1 MIPVNISR
9 TQAHTHRCAHAQRHT
24 WVHAWVHTEARE
36 DIKSSAAG
44 VTGEHTQTH
53 AHECMCTHL
62 HLYRHTHPW
71 IRVWVQT
78 EARRRYQIL
87 CCWRY
92 RRTHTH
98 THTHTHLGACM
109 GAHRDQK
116 KIPEPM
122 LLALQ
127 EDVSCLT
134 QVKQELLTA
143 ESLLSLLQG
152 S

>member
-1 MIPVNISR
+1 VGANRGQKKISDPMLLEI
-9 TQAHTHRCAHAQRHT
+9 Q
-24 WVHAWVHTEARE
+24 E
-36 DIKSSAAG
+36 D
-44 VTGEHTQTH
+44 
-53 AHECMCTHL
+53 
-62 HLYRHTHPW
+62 
-71 IRVWVQT
+71 
-78 EARRRYQIL
+78 
-87 CCWRY
+87 
-92 RRTHTH
+92 TH

-122 LLALQ
+122 LLVLQ

>member
-1 MIPVNISR
+1 MHVCTQKPERISNPLQLELQEN
-9 TQAHTHRCAHAQRHT
+9 THKHMHMNACAHTYTYINTHTPGYVCGCKQRP
-24 WVHAWVHTEARE
+24 EE
-36 DIKSSAAG
+36 DIRSYAAG
-44 VTGEHTQTH
+44 DTGG
-53 AHECMCTHL
+53 
-62 HLYRHTHPW
+62 
-71 IRVWVQT
+71 
-78 EARRRYQIL
+78 
-87 CCWRY
+87 
-92 RRTHTH
+92 HTH

-122 LLALQ
+122 LLVLQ